1 MCIYIYISM
10 SIIEKVFKYE
20 VTELPVIKYEDEI
33 WFKAVVVATI
43 LKYTNQRKA
52 IHDHVDPEDKRKL
65 SKSKRNKSFRL
76 KTDPLILKEMC
87 IYISMSIIE
96 KVFKY
101 EENEITVIKCRD
113 KIWFRGKDIA
123 KALGYEKTRNAIL
136 KHVNDDDKSIL
147 EDLRRGPQIRAPFK
161 NEQGGSIFI
170 NESGLYS
177 LIFGSK
183 LESAKVF
190 KRWVTSE
197 VLPSIRKTGRYDY
210 CMNHKYNN
218 TLTFKIEN
226 ETDLHVKVVSFL
238 KKRYPHSL
246 FTVTLGENQDT
257 AFKRIDSFKK
267 GYLRGSPDLIIN
279 NLHKHYTG
287 FCIEFKNPKGNGI
300 LSPDQSM
307 MLRQYQN
314 NGFKILVSND
324 YDQIIEQ
331 IIEYFRDVRIK
342 CSYCPR
348 RFNSSQSLSNH
359 IKSFHKL

>member
-1 MCIYIYISM
+1 M

-20 VTELPVIKYEDEI
+20 ATELPVIKYKDEI

-52 IHDHVDPEDKRKL
+52 ICDHVDPEDKRKL
-65 SKSKRNKSFRL
+65 SEISHESKRNESFPF
-76 KTDPLILKEMC
+76 KGNGGEC
-87 IYISMSIIE
+87 IY
-96 KVFKY
+96 
-101 EENEITVIKCRD
+101 
-113 KIWFRGKDIA
+113 
-123 KALGYEKTRNAIL
+123 
-136 KHVNDDDKSIL
+136 
-147 EDLRRGPQIRAPFK
+147 
-161 NEQGGSIFI
+161 I

-177 LIFGSK
+177 LILRSK
-183 LESAKVF
+183 LKSAKEF

-210 CMNHKYNN
+210 SMNHKYSN

-267 GYLRGSPDLIIN
+267 GYLRGSPDLMIN

-287 FCIEFKNPKGNGI
+287 FCIEFKSPKGNGI

-314 NGFKILVSND
+314 SGFKILVSND

-331 IIEYFRDVRIK
+331 IIEYFRDVRLL
-342 CSYCPR
+342 CLHCLR
-348 RFNSSQSLSNH
+348 RFISPQSLSNH
-359 IKSFHKL
+359 IKFVHKM

>member
-1 MCIYIYISM
+1 M
-10 SIIEKVFKYE
+10 
-20 VTELPVIKYEDEI
+20 
-33 WFKAVVVATI
+33 
-43 LKYTNQRKA
+43 
-52 IHDHVDPEDKRKL
+52 
-65 SKSKRNKSFRL
+65 SKSKRNESFRL
-76 KTDPLILKEMC
+76 KKDRLILKEMC

-101 EENEITVIKCRD
+101 EENEITVIKCKD

-197 VLPSIRKTGRYDY
+197 VLPSIRKTGRY
-210 CMNHKYNN
+210 NHKYSNM
-218 TLTFKIEN
+218 LTFKIEN

-246 FTVTLGENQDT
+246 FTATLGENQDT
-257 AFKRIDSFKK
+257 AFKRINSFKK
-267 GYLRGSPDLIIN
+267 GYVRGSPDLIIN

-287 FCIEFKNPKGNGI
+287 FCIEFKNPKGNGV

-307 MLRQYQN
+307 ILLQYQN
-314 NGFKILVSND
+314 NGFKTLVSND
-324 YDQIIEQ
+324 YDHIIEQ
-331 IIEYFRDVRIK
+331 IIEYFRNVRLL

-348 RFNSSQSLSNH
+348 RFVSPQSLSNH
-359 IKSFHKL
+359 IKIFHKM

>member
-1 MCIYIYISM
+1 M

-20 VTELPVIKYEDEI
+20 ATELPVIKYKDEI

-52 IHDHVDPEDKRKL
+52 IRDHADPEDKRKL
-65 SKSKRNKSFRL
+65 LEISQESKRNESFPF
-76 KTDPLILKEMC
+76 KGNGGEC
-87 IYISMSIIE
+87 IY
-96 KVFKY
+96 
-101 EENEITVIKCRD
+101 
-113 KIWFRGKDIA
+113 
-123 KALGYEKTRNAIL
+123 
-136 KHVNDDDKSIL
+136 
-147 EDLRRGPQIRAPFK
+147 
-161 NEQGGSIFI
+161 I

-177 LIFGSK
+177 LILRSK
-183 LESAKVF
+183 LKSAKEF

-218 TLTFKIEN
+218 TLTFKIES
-226 ETDLHVKVVSFL
+226 ETDLHVNVVSFL

-257 AFKRIDSFKK
+257 VYKRIDSFKK
-267 GYLRGSPDLIIN
+267 GYLRGSPDLVIN

-287 FCIEFKNPKGNGI
+287 FCIEFKSPRGNGI

-307 MLRQYQN
+307 MLRQYQT
-314 NGFKILVSND
+314 NGFKTLVSND

-348 RFNSSQSLSNH
+348 RFISPQSLRNH
-359 IKSFHKL
+359 IKFVHKM

>member
-1 MCIYIYISM
+1 M
-10 SIIEKVFKYE
+10 SIIEKVF
-20 VTELPVIKYEDEI
+20 
-33 WFKAVVVATI
+33 
-43 LKYTNQRKA
+43 
-52 IHDHVDPEDKRKL
+52 H
-65 SKSKRNKSFRL
+65 
-76 KTDPLILKEMC
+76 
-87 IYISMSIIE
+87 
-96 KVFKY
+96 Y
-101 EENEITVIKCRD
+101 EESKITVIKCRD
-113 KIWFRGKDIA
+113 EIWFRGKDIP
-123 KALGYEKTRNAIL
+123 KALGYEKTRNAIF

-197 VLPSIRKTGRYDY
+197 VLPSIRKTGRYD
-210 CMNHKYNN
+210 HKYSNM
-218 TLTFKIEN
+218 LTFKTEN

-267 GYLRGSPDLIIN
+267 GYVHGSPDLIIN

-287 FCIEFKNPKGNGI
+287 FCIEFKNPKGNGV

-307 MLRQYQN
+307 ILLQYQN
-314 NGFKILVSND
+314 NGFKTLVSND
-324 YDQIIEQ
+324 YDHIIEQ

-342 CSYCPR
+342 CSYCLR
-348 RFNSSQSLSNH
+348 RFISSQSLRNH
-359 IKSFHKL
+359 IKIFHKM

>member
-1 MCIYIYISM
+1 MRIYISM

-43 LKYTNQRKA
+43 LRYTNQRKA
-52 IHDHVDPEDKRKL
+52 IRDHVDPEDKRKL
-65 SKSKRNKSFRL
+65 SELMSKSKRNESFRL
-76 KTDPLILKEMC
+76 KG
-87 IYISMSIIE
+87 
-96 KVFKY
+96 
-101 EENEITVIKCRD
+101 NE
-113 KIWFRGKDIA
+113 GNS
-123 KALGYEKTRNAIL
+123 LYL
-136 KHVNDDDKSIL
+136 S
-147 EDLRRGPQIRAPFK
+147 
-161 NEQGGSIFI
+161 
-170 NESGLYS
+170 ESGLYS
-177 LIFGSK
+177 LVLRSK
-183 LESAKVF
+183 LESAKEF
-190 KRWVTSE
+190 KRWVTSQ

-257 AFKRIDSFKK
+257 VHKRIDSFKK

-307 MLRQYQN
+307 ILLQYQN
-314 NGFKILVSND
+314 NGFKTLVSND

-348 RFNSSQSLSNH
+348 RFIRPQSLRNH
-359 IKSFHKL
+359 IEFFHKM